1 MADARSRA
9 MGRLRRVL
17 RATAN
22 HGPRAAAGRRLAHTA
37 SADSPLPEDPLS
49 RLGGLRGFGAAL
61 REGRTSA
68 ADVTADYLRR
78 IAALQPK
85 LQCFE
90 LVLADEA
97 AAAAKAIDDML
108 AAGTDLG

>member
-1 MADARSRA
+1 M
-9 MGRLRRVL
+9 L
-17 RATAN
+17 RATAGR
-22 HGPRAAAGRRLAHTA
+22 HGPLTAAAPRLAHSA
-37 SADSPLPEDPLS
+37 SADSLPEDPLS
-49 RLGGLRGFGAAL
+49 RLGGLRGFAAAL

-68 ADVTADYLRR
+68 AEVTADYLRR

-97 AAAAKAIDDML
+97 AAAAQGIDEML

>member
-1 MADARSRA
+1 MGDARSRA

-17 RATAN
+17 RATAGR
-22 HGPRAAAGRRLAHTA
+22 HGPRAATGHRLAHTA
-37 SADSPLPEDPLS
+37 SADSMPEDPLS
-49 RLGGLRGFGAAL
+49 RLGGLRGFGLAL
-61 REGRTSA
+61 REGHTSA
-68 ADVTADYLRR
+68 AEVTADYLRR